1 MKLSCVRFQNQIIF
15 DEKSINVL
23 IIENPGELSYFIC
36 EIIDEINGDDGDLC
50 LSDDLNIIDFS
61 KGVELIINPFV
72 LNTNNKYMIGKLHS
86 DLKKKAYDSDNYVQ
100 INEMKTALV
109 STINTFLMNEVQ
121 SLTFSE
127 EVDVVGLFKLLDI
140 KFDQSESLLENICDY
155 ITVYKEYTEVQLF
168 VFVNLKSFLSGDEIN
183 KLYDFVLY
191 KKIQIL
197 LIENKVY
204 ENKNNEKIKII
215 DSDLC
220 EF

>member
-50 LSDDLNIIDFS
+50 LSDDLSIIDFS

-72 LNTNNKYMIGKLHS
+72 LNINNKYMIGKLHS

-100 INEMKTALV
+100 INEMKTVLV

-168 VFVNLKSFLSGDEIN
+168 VFVNLKSFLSCDEIK

-204 ENKNNEKIKII
+204 DNENNEIIKII